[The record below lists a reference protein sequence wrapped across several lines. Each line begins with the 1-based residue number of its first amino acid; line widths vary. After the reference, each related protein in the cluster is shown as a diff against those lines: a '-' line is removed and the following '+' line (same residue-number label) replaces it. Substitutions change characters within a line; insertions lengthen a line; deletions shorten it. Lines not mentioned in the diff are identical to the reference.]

1 MLSIRDLAV
10 EFTTD
15 AGTLRAVDGVSL
27 TLAPGRK
34 LGIVGE
40 SGCGKSTLSLAV
52 MGLLEQDQYAGG
64 SIEFS
69 GENLRKASERRMREI
84 RGAAISMIF
93 QDASSALHP
102 MLPVGI
108 QIAEVL
114 QAHTRLSGR
123 DARAR
128 MIELLASV
136 GIHSPHVVAKAY
148 PHELSGGMCQRVMIA
163 GAIACNPEL
172 IIADEPTT
180 ALDVTVQAQILDLL
194 TGIAAERGSSILLI
208 THDLGVV
215 AGLADEVA
223 VMYAGRIVERGET
236 KALFRDPLH
245 PYTRGLLEAVP
256 QLGEGIGADLPTIP
270 GNVGSSHTATGC
282 RFAPRCGY
290 AVDICRQSAPPL
302 DEVREG
308 HFAACWFTAE
318 LPPWDRPSGETTQ

>member
-10 EFTTD
+10 EFRTD

-52 MGLLEQDQYAGG
+52 MGLLEHDQYAGG
-64 SIEFS
+64 AIEFA
-69 GENLRKASERRMREI
+69 GETLREASESRMREI
-84 RGAAISMIF
+84 RGASVSMIF

-102 MLPVGI
+102 MLPVGT
-108 QIAEVL
+108 QITEVL
-114 QAHTRLSGR
+114 RAHLNISRR
-123 DARAR
+123 DARIR
-128 MIELLASV
+128 MIGLLGSV
-136 GIHSPHVVAKAY
+136 GIHSPDVVAKAY

-163 GAIACNPEL
+163 GAIACNPKL

-194 TGIAAERGSSILLI
+194 STISTESGSSILII

-223 VMYAGRIVERGET
+223 VMYAGSIVERGET
-236 KALFRDPLH
+236 YALFGNPRH

-270 GNVGSSHTATGC
+270 GSVSSSHGAVGC
-282 RFAPRCGY
+282 KFAPRCRY
-290 AVDICRQSAPPL
+290 AQDICRQSAPPL
-302 DEVREG
+302 AEIDRG
-308 HFAACWFTAE
+308 HFAACWLAADLPEWRRPHAE
-318 LPPWDRPSGETTQ
+318 AIQ

>member
-1 MLSIRDLAV
+1 MLSIRNLAV
-10 EFTTD
+10 EFRTD
-15 AGTLRAVDGVSL
+15 AGTLRAVDDVSL

-52 MGLLEQDQYAGG
+52 MGLLEHDQYAGG

-69 GENLRKASERRMREI
+69 GEDLREASEARMREI

-93 QDASSALHP
+93 QDAASALHP
-102 MLPVGI
+102 MLPVGT

-114 QAHTRLSGR
+114 RAHTRLSGR
-123 DARAR
+123 EARLGT
-128 MIELLASV
+128 IELLASV
-136 GIHSPHVVAKAY
+136 GIHSPQVVAKAY

-163 GAIACNPEL
+163 TAVACNPRL

-194 TGIAAERGSSILLI
+194 SGIAADRGSSILII

-223 VMYAGRIVERGET
+223 VMYAGRIVERGEAL
-236 KALFRDPLH
+236 ALFHNPRH

-256 QLGEGIGADLPTIP
+256 QLDEGIGSDLPTIP
-270 GNVGSSHTATGC
+270 GNIASGHTATGC
-282 RFAPRCGY
+282 RFAPRCSY
-290 AVDICRQSAPPL
+290 AADVCRRSTPPL
-302 DEVREG
+302 EEVDEA
-308 HFAACWFTAE
+308 HFAACWLAAE
-318 LPPWDRPSGETTQ
+318 LPQWRRPTVEAAQ